1 MESKILHNQAP
12 LDVIVCNPTIAEKVC
27 FQKGHR
33 CKHFCY
39 HVVILCFLTT
49 KEKLISGASPL
60 MHVAREMTDPH
71 GLGSLIGQVPCGK
84 RCAKKFLGC
93 VEYLEALQEPPR
105 TGCLARFTSS
115 TAFAITAPG

>member
-1 MESKILHNQAP
+1 MNTVAGANHFVEHA
-12 LDVIVCNPTIAEKVC
+12 LD
-27 FQKGHR
+27 
-33 CKHFCY
+33 FCCPWSA
-39 HVVILCFLTT
+39 LSCFLTT

-93 VEYLEALQEPPR
+93 VEYVEALQEPPR